1 LNKELGQKTK
11 LPFGFKFMA
20 AGKMKINF
28 P

>member
-1 LNKELGQKTK
+1 
-11 LPFGFKFMA
+11 MA